1 MKKTIRQRLTYP
13 LIGCLILVIF
23 IIGGYIGFDR
33 FFSPPIVI
41 KNIKIDTAAALK
53 LNILKQIS
61 KKNGITEWELYAESA
76 TLLKD
81 ENKAI
86 LNTVSIIF
94 YTKENKRV
102 HLVSKSGILN
112 TKTHDMTFSDHVVI
126 TYEDSMLTTDK
137 LQYER
142 KEHIIRSNTRVTLEK
157 GRSIIEAD
165 SMLTIL
171 NENKTILKGHVKGRF
186 NENFDIR

>member
-1 MKKTIRQRLTYP
+1 MTKTIRQKLTYP
-13 LIGCLILVIF
+13 LIGCLILMIF
-23 IIGGYIGFDR
+23 IVAGYIGFDR
-33 FFSPPIVI
+33 FFSAPIEI

-61 KKNGITEWELYAESA
+61 KKNGITEWELNAESA

-94 YTKENKRV
+94 FTKENKRV
-102 HLVSKSGILN
+102 LLVSKNGVLN
-112 TKTHDMTFSDHVVI
+112 TKTHDMTFTDHVVV
-126 TYEDSMLTTDK
+126 TYEDSTLKTDK
-137 LQYER
+137 LQYKK
-142 KEHIIRSNTRVTLEK
+142 KEHIILSDTHVMLEK
-157 GRSIIEAD
+157 GSSIIKAD
-165 SMLTIL
+165 SMVIIL